1 MVQKSQ
7 GQPPFGCIK
16 NGKEWD
22 KLPTSTGYIAG
33 FLNHQEYQLVHSIS
47 FSHHPSKGF
56 IQPISLAGMF
66 RKTQTFTSE
75 SPLGPTQKMV
85 FQVVQ
90 MMEFSPVV
98 WSPMG
103 SPYFQGDL
111 GFLRVP
117 RLESQTTWVPNLPLV
132 EECFFCTKNNHE
144 ARRVTCAAP
153 NHPNFCSRY
162 SILPRKKLAKAIL
175 EAWIKGLNGL
185 FSIRLKL
192 SQWPSKKKTG

>member
-33 FLNHQEYQLVHSIS
+33 FLNHQQYQLVHSIS

-75 SPLGPTQKMV
+75 SPLGPTSFFDFWTPPTGPQTGLSTQNSLDFTKRWCFRLPPNDGSSAHV
-85 FQVVQ
+85 SLVVVWG
-90 MMEFSPVV
+90 PVV
-98 WSPMG
+98 WSPIG

-111 GFLRVP
+111 GFQSGYP
-117 RLESQTTWVPNLPLV
+117 KLESQTTWVP
-132 EECFFCTKNNHE
+132 TYH
-144 ARRVTCAAP
+144 
-153 NHPNFCSRY
+153 
-162 SILPRKKLAKAIL
+162 
-175 EAWIKGLNGL
+175 
-185 FSIRLKL
+185 
-192 SQWPSKKKTG
+192 